1 MSYITLSGLG
11 QSGGLCSQLQTYAS
25 LVAVA
30 KANKKKVV
38 FSEEMVNGK
47 EVTYH
52 TGDKYQTKIR
62 VFDLLDIDYEI
73 VPKEFFENFERKPI
87 NFHTTTYDETLFN
100 LDPNKNYNLDGRFDL
115 YTYWY
120 NDIGQEVAAWKL
132 KPHLIQQAEDR
143 YSEIKNKLGD
153 KPSVSIH
160 IRRGDYLLPVHH
172 FADLSDGEYYEKAIV
187 QQFLPIEDYNFIVF
201 SNDIQYA
208 KELFSGDNIW
218 FVDPEGGD
226 KVCSDSEKEDFALM
240 SRCDN
245 HIIAN
250 SSYSWWAAYLC
261 KNPDKKIVCPTNW
274 LKKYHQSSWINGRY
288 FPPNWINIDNKA

>member
-25 LVAVA
+25 LCAVA
-30 KANKKKVV
+30 KANKKQIV
-38 FSEEMVNGK
+38 FSEDMIVGK
-47 EVTYH
+47 EVDYYN
-52 TGDKYQTKIR
+52 GEKYQTRIR
-62 VFDLLDIDYEI
+62 VFDLLDIDYTV
-73 VPKEFFENFERKPI
+73 VPKEFFNDFVRKPI

-100 LDPNKNYNLDGRFDL
+100 LDPDKNYNLDGRFDL

-120 NDIGQEVAAWKL
+120 NDIGREVAAWKL
-132 KPHLIQQAEDR
+132 KPYLEQQAEER
-143 YSEIKNKLGD
+143 YSEIKATLGD
-153 KPSVSIH
+153 KPTVSIH
-160 IRRGDYLLPVHH
+160 LRRGDYLLPMHH

-187 QQFLPIEDYNFIVF
+187 QQFLPTDDYNFIVF
-201 SNDIQYA
+201 SNDIEYA
-208 KELFSGDNIW
+208 KQLFSGDNIW
-218 FVDPEGGD
+218 FVDPKGGE

-240 SRCDN
+240 TRCDH

-261 KNPDKKIVCPTNW
+261 KNENKRVVCPTNH
-274 LKKYHQSSWINGRY
+274 LKKTHSASWINGRY